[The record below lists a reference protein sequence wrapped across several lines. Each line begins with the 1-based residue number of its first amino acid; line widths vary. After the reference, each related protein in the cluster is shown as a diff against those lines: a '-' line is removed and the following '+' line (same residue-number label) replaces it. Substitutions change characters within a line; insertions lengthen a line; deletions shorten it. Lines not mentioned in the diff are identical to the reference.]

1 MFNSVYL
8 KPLDQHCHRFLWRS
22 LKTDEAPGVYV
33 MTRVSMGD
41 TLAPAISTEA
51 IYKTADM
58 FESDS
63 PKAATPLKRS
73 SYVDDSIDSEPNKS
87 EALEVARETE
97 NVLVKGGFAVECWQ
111 FSQESGTHTGSELRG
126 ENDKVTTPSGSVHMH
141 TNMKKGTRDTL
152 RVLGVGWNP
161 VQDTVV
167 FEVTLNF
174 SKKRKG
180 VHTGPNLE
188 KADVPQALPLV
199 LTKRIVLGQVMMIY
213 VPLGSVLPFT
223 KNLPA
228 RNVVSEAWLG

>member
-1 MFNSVYL
+1 
-8 KPLDQHCHRFLWRS
+8 
-22 LKTDEAPGVYV
+22 
-33 MTRVSMGD
+33 
-41 TLAPAISTEA
+41 
-51 IYKTADM
+51 
-58 FESDS
+58 
-63 PKAATPLKRS
+63 
-73 SYVDDSIDSEPNKS
+73 
-87 EALEVARETE
+87 
-97 NVLVKGGFAVECWQ
+97 
-111 FSQESGTHTGSELRG
+111 
-126 ENDKVTTPSGSVHMH
+126 
-141 TNMKKGTRDTL
+141 MKKGTRDTL

-213 VPLGSVLPFT
+213 VPLDSVLPFT